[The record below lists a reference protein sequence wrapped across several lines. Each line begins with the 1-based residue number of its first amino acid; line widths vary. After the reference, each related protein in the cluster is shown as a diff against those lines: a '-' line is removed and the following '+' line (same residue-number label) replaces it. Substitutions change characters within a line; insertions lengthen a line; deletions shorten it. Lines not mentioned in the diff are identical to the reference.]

1 MTTAQASLL
10 LKIEEGSQTFQ
21 TLAKFLQTD
30 EQEIKAILR
39 PLIDS
44 AVLTDTL
51 AINSL
56 KHDVQIETS
65 VISAIRKEQDQQ
77 DATSEVEA
85 LLTYS
90 HKVHKF
96 RVQSYLAK
104 RLKVAKTLNT
114 GSLVTD
120 CIS

>member
-10 LKIEEGSQTFQ
+10 LKIEEGSQTFK

>member
-56 KHDVQIETS
+56 KHDVKIETS